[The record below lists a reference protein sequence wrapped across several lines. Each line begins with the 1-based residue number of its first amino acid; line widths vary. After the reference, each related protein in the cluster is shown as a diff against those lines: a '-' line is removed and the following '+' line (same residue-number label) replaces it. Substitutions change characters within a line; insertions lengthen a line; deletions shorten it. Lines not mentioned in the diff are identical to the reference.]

1 MNVEECSPLSNLTG
15 TRTIKKLVV
24 KMNNIKWSKMN
35 TIKWSEGH
43 EVSCKDEYGHSDLHF
58 YYSSI
63 INLVI

>member
-24 KMNNIKWSKMN
+24 KMNN
-35 TIKWSEGH
+35 IKWSEGH